1 MCSGMNTLGN
11 STAFGSGKMGMRR
24 GSIGPTQVHTS
35 GFSLLGSC
43 SCSVRTS
50 AFWSSEVRVRGS
62 GFGVRGPSNQA
73 HRTPNP
79 NIALRTPNSEPN
91 MNTNGEPSTW
101 KREQTLMDRLRLPV
115 HIVHQ
120 HVL

>member
-50 AFWSSEVRVRGS
+50 AFCLLRVGVGVRGS
-62 GFGVRGPSNQA
+62 GFGV
-73 HRTPNP
+73 HRTKHIELSTSNTEPEHRTAN
-79 NIALRTPNSEPN
+79 AELRTEHEHERRTEH
-91 MNTNGEPSTW
+91 MEA
-101 KREQTLMDRLRLPV
+101 
-115 HIVHQ
+115 
-120 HVL
+120 

>member
-62 GFGVRGPSNQA
+62 GFGV
-73 HRTPNP
+73 HRTKHIELSTSNTEPEH
-79 NIALRTPNSEPN
+79 RTANAERRTEHEHERRTEH
-91 MNTNGEPSTW
+91 MEA
-101 KREQTLMDRLRLPV
+101 
-115 HIVHQ
+115 
-120 HVL
+120 